1 VVGAEK
7 HAELIEP
14 SHRFILTAM
23 RLFKLTFLTIF
34 TRKAWAV
41 CLFAILVLPFVLPEI
56 SSASEKPVLIQPAR
70 IQAAWGTLMVCALF
84 WGLYSASRLGET
96 NAQTGTGEYF
106 RTAGVSPTRQLL
118 EIWLAL
124 FCFIVPMALI
134 ATGICLFAAMPSNS
148 AEQEMWWV
156 LNFQYLVLF
165 LLVIGPLLALAC
177 ALASRF
183 GAISGFGLTFF
194 LVVYG
199 LYGVGYLDNMLKLE
213 SNAAL
218 HAIWLYSPQY
228 RFADLTQRLYFKT
241 GALRADVFAD
251 MVLYFSAILA
261 IHTGI
266 SRLAFRTSANA

>member
-1 VVGAEK
+1 LVGSQK
-7 HAELIEP
+7 HAELSTNSP
-14 SHRFILTAM
+14 KPM
-23 RLFKLTFLTIF
+23 RLFKLTFSTIF
-34 TRKAWAV
+34 TRKAWV
-41 CLFAILVLPFVLPEI
+41 ICLIAILLVPFVLPEI
-56 SSASEKPVLIQPAR
+56 SSASEKPILIQPAR
-70 IQAAWGTLMVCALF
+70 IQAAWATLMICSLF
-84 WGLYSASRLGET
+84 WGLYSAARLGES
-96 NAQTGTGEYF
+96 NAQSGTGEYF

-134 ATGICLFAAMPSNS
+134 ATGICLFAAMPSNP

-156 LNFQYLVLF
+156 LNLQFLVLF

-177 ALASRF
+177 SLASRF
-183 GAISGFGLTFF
+183 GGISGFGVTFF
-194 LVVYG
+194 LWIYG

-213 SNAAL
+213 ANAAL
-218 HAIWLYSPQY
+218 QAIWLYSPQY

-241 GALRADVFAD
+241 GALSADVFAN

-266 SRLAFRTSANA
+266 SRLTFRTSATA